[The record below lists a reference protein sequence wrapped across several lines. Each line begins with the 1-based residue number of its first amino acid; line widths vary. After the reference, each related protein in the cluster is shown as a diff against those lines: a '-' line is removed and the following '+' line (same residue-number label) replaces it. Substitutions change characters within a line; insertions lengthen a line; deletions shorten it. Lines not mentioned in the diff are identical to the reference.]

1 MKLSERHLVCDTG
14 RWLRLFMVGLSLPRS
29 GFAPGS
35 VHVGFMV
42 GRVALGQVSLR
53 ALRFSPV
60 SFIPPWL
67 SILIY
72 CLGDEQ

>member
-1 MKLSERHLVCDTG
+1 MAQAVSR
-14 RWLRLFMVGLSLPRS
+14 RLLTLEA

-42 GRVALGQVSLR
+42 DKVALGHVFLLV
-53 ALRFSPV
+53 LRFSPV
-60 SFIPPWL
+60 NIIPPWL

-72 CLGDEQ
+72 YLAKNTRPVGARISET